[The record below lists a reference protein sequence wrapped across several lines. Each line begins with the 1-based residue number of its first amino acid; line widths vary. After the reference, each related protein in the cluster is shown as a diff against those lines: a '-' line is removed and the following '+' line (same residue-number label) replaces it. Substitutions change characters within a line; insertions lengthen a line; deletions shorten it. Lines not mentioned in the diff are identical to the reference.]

1 MKDKIITYSS
11 EWTMPLLQRFDSE
24 ISRIAEGFG
33 LDCYSNQLEVISA
46 EQMIDA
52 YASVGLPISYFHWS
66 YGKHFETTRASYE
79 SGRMGLA
86 YEMVINSSPCIAY
99 LMEENT
105 MAMQVLV
112 IAHACYG
119 HNSFFKGN
127 YMFRE
132 WTDASAIVDYMV
144 FAKDYILQCE
154 DQHGVDEVEQVLD
167 SCHAL
172 MAHGV
177 NRYVRPPA
185 LSKAEE
191 KLLQKDREVALQKQ
205 VNHLWAT
212 IPQADKEGALEQD
225 ELEFPAEPEENLLYF
240 IEKNSPILEP
250 WQREV
255 VRIVRKIA
263 QYFYPQKQ
271 TKVMNEGWACFWHY
285 TIFTE
290 LHAQGLVDEGFML
303 EFFDIHSRV
312 LRQADFNNPAY
323 SGINPYT
330 LGYAMMTDIRRICET
345 PTEEDNQW
353 FPDLAG
359 SDWQQSLDFAMRNF
373 KDESFILQYLSPKVI
388 RDLKLFTVVDDERL
402 DHVLVSAI
410 HDEQGYQQI
419 RADLAS
425 EYSLNRTEPNVQVT
439 NVALRG
445 DRSLTLQHTQVDDRP
460 MSDKTDEMLKHL
472 HRLWGFKVVL
482 QTTSLD
488 GEVSKTYVSVEPELN
503 SP

>member
-1 MKDKIITYSS
+1 MKSKIITHSS
-11 EWTMPLLQRFDSE
+11 EWSIPLLERFNTEIAHIADS
-24 ISRIAEGFG
+24 FG
-33 LDCYSNQLEVISA
+33 LDYYSNQLEIISA

-66 YGKHFETTRASYE
+66 YGKQFENTRALYE

-132 WTDASAIVDYMV
+132 WTDAGAIVDYMV

-154 DQHGVDEVEQVLD
+154 AKHGVEEVEQLLD

-172 MAHGV
+172 MSHGV

-185 LSKAEE
+185 PSKEDEE
-191 KLLQKDREVALQKQ
+191 LRQKDREVALQNQ
-205 VNHLWAT
+205 VNLLWAT
-212 IPQADKEGALEQD
+212 IPGSNETEDPGQD
-225 ELEFPAEPEENLLYF
+225 PVKFPTEPEENLLYF
-240 IEKNSPILEP
+240 IEKNSPTLKP

-290 LHAQGLVDEGFML
+290 LHIQGLISDSFML

-312 LRQADFNNPAY
+312 LRQTDFDHPGY

-330 LGYAMMTDIRRICET
+330 LGYAMMTDIRRICEA
-345 PTEEDNQW
+345 PTNEDKQW
-353 FPDLAG
+353 FPDFAG
-359 SDWQQSLDFAMRNF
+359 SNWQQTMDFAMRNF
-373 KDESFILQYLSPKVI
+373 KDESFVLQYLSPKVI
-388 RDLKLFTVVDDERL
+388 RDLKLFTVVDNENL
-402 DHVLVSAI
+402 DYVHVSAI

-419 RADLAS
+419 REDLAL
-425 EYSLNRTEPNVQVT
+425 EYNLSHTEPNVQVT
-439 NVALRG
+439 DVALQG
-445 DRSLTLQHTQVDDRP
+445 DRSLTLQHTQVDGRP
-460 MSDKTDEMLKHL
+460 MSDKTIDMLKHL
-472 HRLWGFKVVL
+472 RRLWGFKVVL

-488 GEVSKTYVSVEPELN
+488 GEVSKTYGSIEPESN
-503 SP
+503 HP

>member
-1 MKDKIITYSS
+1 MKDKIITHSS
-11 EWTMPLLQRFDSE
+11 EWTFPLLQRFDSE
-24 ISRIAEGFG
+24 IGRIADGFG
-33 LDCYSNQLEVISA
+33 LDYYSNQLEVISA

-66 YGKHFETTRASYE
+66 YGKQFETTRTHYE

-154 DQHGVDEVEQVLD
+154 DQHGVDEVEKILD

-172 MAHGV
+172 MSHGV
-177 NRYVRPPA
+177 NRYIRPPA
-185 LSKAEE
+185 PTKAQE
-191 KLLQKDREVALQKQ
+191 KLRQKDREIALQNQ

-212 IPQADKEGALEQD
+212 IPQANEEGEMEKD
-225 ELEFPAEPEENLLYF
+225 EHKFPAEPEENLLYF
-240 IEKNSPILEP
+240 IEKNSPILES

-255 VRIVRKIA
+255 VRIVRKIS

-271 TKVMNEGWACFWHY
+271 TKMMNEGWACFWHY

-290 LHAQGLVDEGFML
+290 LHTQGLISDGFML

-312 LRQADFNNPAY
+312 LRQTQFNNPAY

-330 LGYAMMTDIRRICET
+330 LGYAMMADIRRICET
-345 PTEEDNQW
+345 PTEEDKLW

-373 KDESFILQYLSPKVI
+373 KDESFILQYLSPKVM
-388 RDLKLFTVVDDERL
+388 RDLKLFIVVDDERL
-402 DHVLVSAI
+402 DYVQVSAI
-410 HDEQGYQQI
+410 HDELGYQQI
-419 RADLAS
+419 RTDLAS
-425 EYSLNRTEPNVQVT
+425 EYSLNRTEPNIQVT
-439 NVALRG
+439 NVALSG
-445 DRSLTLQHTQVDDRP
+445 DRSLTLQHTQVDSRP
-460 MSDKTDEMLKHL
+460 MSEKTDEMLKHV

-482 QTTSLD
+482 QSTSLD
-488 GEVSKTYVSVEPELN
+488 GEVSNTYVSVEPQAD
-503 SP
+503 

>member
-1 MKDKIITYSS
+1 MKDKIITNSS

-24 ISRIAEGFG
+24 IGRIADAFG

-66 YGKHFETTRASYE
+66 YGKQFETTRARYE

-172 MAHGV
+172 MTHGV

-191 KLLQKDREVALQKQ
+191 KLRQKDREVTLQKQ

-212 IPQADKEGALEQD
+212 IPQASEKDVLEQ
-225 ELEFPAEPEENLLYF
+225 EETKFPVEPEENLLYF

-255 VRIVRKIA
+255 VRIARKIA

-290 LHAQGLVDEGFML
+290 LHAQGLINDGFML

-345 PTEEDNQW
+345 PTEEDQQW

-402 DHVLVSAI
+402 DHVRVSAI

-419 RADLAS
+419 REDLAS
-425 EYSLNRTEPNVQVT
+425 EYSLNRTEPNIQVT

-445 DRSLTLQHTQVDDRP
+445 DRSLTLQHTQVDGRP
-460 MSDKTDEMLKHL
+460 MSDNTHDMLKHV
-472 HRLWGFKVVL
+472 HQLWGFKVVL
-482 QTTSLD
+482 NSADLN
-488 GEVSKTYVSVEPELN
+488 GEVSKTYVSIEPESN
-503 SP
+503 PP

>member
-1 MKDKIITYSS
+1 
-11 EWTMPLLQRFDSE
+11 
-24 ISRIAEGFG
+24 
-33 LDCYSNQLEVISA
+33 
-46 EQMIDA
+46 
-52 YASVGLPISYFHWS
+52 
-66 YGKHFETTRASYE
+66 
-79 SGRMGLA
+79 
-86 YEMVINSSPCIAY
+86 
-99 LMEENT
+99 
-105 MAMQVLV
+105 MA
-112 IAHACYG
+112 
-119 HNSFFKGN
+119 
-127 YMFRE
+127 
-132 WTDASAIVDYMV
+132 

-172 MAHGV
+172 MSHGV

-185 LSKAEE
+185 LSKAKE
-191 KLLQKDREVALQKQ
+191 KLRQKDREVALQNQ

-212 IPQADKEGALEQD
+212 IPQANEED
-225 ELEFPAEPEENLLYF
+225 ELEQEAIKFPTEPEENLLYF

-285 TIFTE
+285 SIFTE
-290 LHAQGLVDEGFML
+290 LHAQGLISDGFML

-312 LRQADFNNPAY
+312 LRQTDFNNPAY

-330 LGYAMMTDIRRICET
+330 LGYAMMTDIRRICEA
-345 PTEEDNQW
+345 PTKEDKQW

-388 RDLKLFTVVDDERL
+388 RDLKLFIVVDDEHL
-402 DHVLVSAI
+402 DHVWVSAI
-410 HDEQGYQQI
+410 HDEQGYQQV

-425 EYSLNRTEPNVQVT
+425 EYSLSRTEPNIQVT

-445 DRSLTLQHTQVDDRP
+445 DRCLTLQHAQVDGRP
-460 MSDKTDEMLKHL
+460 MADNTSDMLKHV
-472 HRLWGFKVVL
+472 HQLWGFKVVL
-482 QTTSLD
+482 QSLDVD
-488 GEVSKTYVSVEPELN
+488 GEVNKTYTSAIDG
-503 SP
+503 